1 MSYSATMGA
10 LQPILNVTVSLPAI
24 SYDATTIDRADRTFR
39 CSLFHL
45 KLLLDMRYSGVS
57 ITKISGSSGVEL
69 GYTKRKMPEL
79 IAESDMVWLIQVGM
93 LRREVDGQGLTD
105 SFRLTPLG
113 WQIANKWDGKE
124 VPQPRKRDR
133 LQNFISRWLRSV
145 L

>member
-1 MSYSATMGA
+1 
-10 LQPILNVTVSLPAI
+10 VTASLPAI
-24 SYDATTIDRADRTFR
+24 TYDAATIDRADRTFR
-39 CSLFHL
+39 CSPFHI

-69 GYTKRKMPEL
+69 GYTKRKMSEL
-79 IAESDMVWLIQVGM
+79 IAENDMVWLIQVGM

-113 WQIANKWDGKE
+113 WQIANKWEGKTL
-124 VPQPRKRDR
+124 PKPRKRDR

>member
-1 MSYSATMGA
+1 
-10 LQPILNVTVSLPAI
+10 VTASLPAI
-24 SYDATTIDRADRTFR
+24 SYDAKTIDRADRSFR
-39 CSLFHL
+39 CSPFYL

-57 ITKISGSSGVEL
+57 ITKIAGSSGLEL
-69 GYTKRKMPEL
+69 GYTKRKMSEL
-79 IAESDMVWLIQVGM
+79 IAENEMVWLIQVGM

-113 WQIANKWDGKE
+113 WQVIYKWDGKE
-124 VPQPRKRDR
+124 VLQPRKRDR